1 MPFSTAQTRFAKRL
15 LALVVVAYAPFLA
28 YKSAHILTCD
38 SIYPATTSRHDHLA
52 IGSSKMQSALSP
64 ADFMSAS
71 SLTGD
76 FQNIAI
82 TGGVTPYGPL
92 LLRLARNK
100 VRGNSTHCPRV
111 FILEYSSGLLCSRN
125 RLAKREEDQ
134 SIHEL
139 WFQSM
144 NPNLE
149 YLLRPRK
156 GEPAM
161 AFSQWGSLENSGY
174 ERNGW
179 FNRTRK
185 KPLKS
190 NLVQWHEERMTKT
203 YDPERGEAF
212 LTLVD
217 ELTALG
223 DVFLVRLPT
232 RKEVRDLGSLK
243 NTPADSVFQLALLH
257 PKVQFLDCHI
267 WGDSSDFADTNHL
280 LGKSGRRLSGE
291 IGREVMRIL
300 QEHERATPQ
309 H

>member
-15 LALVVVAYAPFLA
+15 FALVVVAYVPFLA

-52 IGSSKMQSALSP
+52 IGSSKMRCALSP

-100 VRGNSTHCPRV
+100 VKGNSTHCPRV
-111 FILEYSSGLLCSRN
+111 FILEYSSGLLCSKSQN
-125 RLAKREEDQ
+125 TKREEGQ
-134 SIHEL
+134 LIHEL

-144 NPNLE
+144 DPNLE
-149 YLLRPRK
+149 FFMRPRK

-161 AFSQWGSLENSGY
+161 AFSSWRPIPASGHQ
-174 ERNGW
+174 RNGW
-179 FNRTRK
+179 HDRSKKKSLRTDLASWYEDRIK
-185 KPLKS
+185 
-190 NLVQWHEERMTKT
+190 VF
-203 YDPERGEAF
+203 DPERGEAF

-217 ELTALG
+217 ELTEYG
-223 DVFLVRLPT
+223 HVFLVRLPT
-232 RKEVRDLGSLK
+232 RKEVRDLQTQ
-243 NTPADSVFQLALLH
+243 NETPADSVYQLAIRH
-257 PKVQFLDCHI
+257 PQVHFLDFLT

-280 LGKSGRRLSGE
+280 LGRSGRRLSGE

-300 QEHERATPQ
+300 QQHERATPQ